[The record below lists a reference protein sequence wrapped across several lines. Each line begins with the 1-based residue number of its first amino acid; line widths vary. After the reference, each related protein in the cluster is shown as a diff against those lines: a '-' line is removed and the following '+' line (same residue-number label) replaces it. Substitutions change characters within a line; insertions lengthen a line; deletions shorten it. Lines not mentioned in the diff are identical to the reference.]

1 MKKLLS
7 SLFLLILFLVGS
19 QKANALK
26 YDEAVNQSKP
36 MAIFIYAPWADNYNT
51 SMQAFNAMGQKYG
64 SKYNFVTMN
73 IATSEAKTFNQK
85 FYIYPNLPYVLLF
98 RNNGKIVRYLK
109 DECINDQACF
119 SSRLDFFNN

>member
-7 SLFLLILFLVGS
+7 FLFLSILFLVGS

-51 SMQAFNAMGQKYG
+51 SMQAFNAMGQKYR

-73 IATSEAKTFNQK
+73 IATDEAKAFNQK

-98 RNNGKIVRYLK
+98 RERGKVIRYLK
-109 DECINDQACF
+109 NECMNDSSCF
-119 SSRLDFFNN
+119 SNRLDLFNN